1 MIHIK
6 LHINE
11 CLQVNF
17 TGIVEWS
24 NGSKVWYKEEKFH
37 RDNGP
42 AIEWDN
48 GFREWWLEGKLH
60 REDGPAIE
68 YYSEYEHEDH
78 ADYREWYL
86 KGKNYSNSWLF
97 RDEFILSE
105 EPHPKYPKILL
116 FKILKKD
123 KIEEYLL
130 IPGMKE

>member
-6 LHINE
+6 LNINKS
-11 CLQVNF
+11 LQVNF

-24 NGSKVWYKEEKFH
+24 NGAKVWYKEGKKH
-37 RDNGP
+37 REDGP
-42 AIEWDN
+42 AVEWDN
-48 GFREWWLEGKLH
+48 GFKYWCKNGKLH

-68 YYSEYEHEDH
+68 YYPEYEHEDC

-86 KGKNYSNSWLF
+86 EGKRYSSSWLTG
-97 RDEFILSE
+97 DKLILSE
-105 EPHPKYPKILL
+105 EPHPKYPNILIYKILE
-116 FKILKKD
+116 KN

>member
-24 NGSKVWYKEEKFH
+24 NGMKCWYKEGKFH

-86 KGKNYSNSWLF
+86 KGKTIPTVGCFGMNLF
-97 RDEFILSE
+97 FQKSRIQNTQKFYYL
-105 EPHPKYPKILL
+105 KY
-116 FKILKKD
+116 
-123 KIEEYLL
+123 
-130 IPGMKE
+130 